1 MRGGVWE
8 RGGAINRDVVKER
21 EAVLGARRGVWERDA
36 ARHVA
41 TNATHP
47 SRRSPSKKR
56 VGAVQIMGFR
66 GIAMAISARFGVVIA
81 IV

>member
-1 MRGGVWE
+1 M
-8 RGGAINRDVVKER
+8 VKER
-21 EAVLGARRGVWERDA
+21 EAVLGARRCLERDA

-47 SRRSPSKKR
+47 SRRSPSRKR